1 MKRLILAL
9 IVVAG
14 FAIPASAVDITI
26 TFTNATPAEV
36 VAANWYLAK
45 TNAVRVAHNDEEGN
59 PLEPFA
65 SIKELIIDRIKT
77 SWLPSWI
84 QQQAEATQQEADLKT
99 LWKNAT
105 PATRAQAVALLQ
117 GS

>member
-84 QQQAEATQQEADLKT
+84 QQQAEATQQEQNFQE
-99 LWKNAT
+99 LWKEADDT
-105 PATRAQAVALLQ
+105 KRAQAIAILK
-117 GS
+117 G